1 MEQFWKILVV
11 INCIYIINV
20 LAIDVATDITEND
33 LNQDEVDG
41 PIPDFPLVLF
51 HSSFWSSKEIK
62 AIVGGCACFWGGI
75 FTLGIMYLSV
85 VFFRKSFNAENGDSS
100 GD

>member
-1 MEQFWKILVV
+1 MMEQFWKILVV

-62 AIVGGCACFWGGI
+62 VNIKQ
-75 FTLGIMYLSV
+75 TLL
-85 VFFRKSFNAENGDSS
+85 
-100 GD
+100 

>member
-1 MEQFWKILVV
+1 MGMEHFWKILVV
-11 INCIYIINV
+11 IKCIYMISIT
-20 LAIDVATDITEND
+20 AIDVATDITEND
-33 LNQDEVDG
+33 LNQNEDNG
-41 PIPDFPLVLF
+41 PLNEIF
-51 HSSFWSSKEIK
+51 HSSFWTSKEIK